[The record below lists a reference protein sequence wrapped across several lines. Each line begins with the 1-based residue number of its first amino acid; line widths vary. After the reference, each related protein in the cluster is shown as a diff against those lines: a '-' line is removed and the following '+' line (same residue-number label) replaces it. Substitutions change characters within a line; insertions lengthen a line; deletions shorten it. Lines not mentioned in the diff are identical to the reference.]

1 MSLWFY
7 GIIFFAVVLGVLLVL
22 VIFSCLAMAQKA
34 DEYQDQLEYAL
45 RQGHLFSPHQA
56 NSETS
61 VNSGSSPDSDLEK
74 VDNAETGILIS
85 R

>member
-1 MSLWFY
+1 LSLWFY
-7 GIIFFAVVLGVLLVL
+7 GIIFFAVVLGVLLV
-22 VIFSCLAMAQKA
+22 IFSCLAMGQKA

-56 NSETS
+56 NSGTS
-61 VNSGSSPDSDLEK
+61 DNPCSSPDSDLRK